1 MDRVEKFRMRMH
13 RAILLAV
20 AAASLAGC
28 DERRASVVGSLG
40 APTVGGVVGGVAI
53 IGTPFTFFVTPSI
66 VTLFVGQ
73 SVQLVLSVPDTLATH
88 VQWSSLQP
96 RVAAVTNTGLVT
108 ALGVG
113 TATVA
118 ARLTADTN
126 VVAPATILVSG
137 PVVIPGVFIP

>member
-1 MDRVEKFRMRMH
+1 MDRVEKFHMRMH

-40 APTVGGVVGGVAI
+40 GPTFGSVAV

-73 SVQLVLSVPDTLATH
+73 RVQLVLSVPDTLTTH